1 MKNPDGHGFFNGV
14 FRPLRRAA
22 SLRGWS
28 APKALPLESAAFEK
42 AGEAFWKTAKLFSYS
57 AAAAFAADWA
67 VSAYFFTSVCAI
79 TRGVSP
85 GFSRRDT

>member
-1 MKNPDGHGFFNGV
+1 MKNPGGHGFFNVV

-42 AGEAFWKTAKLFSYS
+42 AGEAFWKTALRFSYS
-57 AAAAFAADWA
+57 AAAAFSEDWA